1 MSKIKILGAKI
12 KLFLH
17 KIGCRSR
24 KKEYDLIIE
33 YLWLKKT
40 SFFQKFQ
47 SLRKIF
53 EPLFKEFVSFIHK
66 FCTKLDFD

>member
-12 KLFLH
+12 KSFLH

-33 YLWLKKT
+33 YLWLK
-40 SFFQKFQ
+40 
-47 SLRKIF
+47 
-53 EPLFKEFVSFIHK
+53 
-66 FCTKLDFD
+66 